1 MSEGGRRSGA
11 RSMQSHLN
19 APINEPTI
27 VLLDIGL
34 LLRADPNEQGADL
47 LSTLAD
53 LFGRQP

>member
-1 MSEGGRRSGA
+1 
-11 RSMQSHLN
+11 MQSHLN